1 MPRRPIGGSTPIS
14 SRPRVA
20 KRKVDAAAERVAS
33 RPVVPRN
40 GLRGQPGLF
49 DERPTW
55 TPPMLATLRAVAPSG
70 PQWAHE
76 IKWDGYRMV
85 AIIEQGSVSLY
96 SRRGLD
102 WADRM
107 PGLVEALG
115 SLEVRSAVID
125 GEVVIMDEDGMPDFS
140 ALQADLAAGQAPTA
154 TFIAFD
160 LLHLDGEDFRDRPL
174 DERRAA
180 LFDITGEDTEALQIS
195 REVPGDGPAALE
207 AAHRMGLEGIV
218 SKRRDSRYRSGRA
231 LSWIKTKCML
241 TEHFAV
247 IGAEPTRGPVRSLR
261 LARLVEGRLVP
272 CGSAGAGLSEQ
283 DGKRIRAVLDAGGV
297 IVAEV
302 EYGELTTLG
311 ELRHPVVRDW
321 HQG

>member
-1 MPRRPIGGSTPIS
+1 
-14 SRPRVA
+14 
-20 KRKVDAAAERVAS
+20 
-33 RPVVPRN
+33 
-40 GLRGQPGLF
+40 
-49 DERPTW
+49 
-55 TPPMLATLRAVAPSG
+55 
-70 PQWAHE
+70 
-76 IKWDGYRMV
+76 
-85 AIIEQGSVSLY
+85 
-96 SRRGLD
+96 
-102 WADRM
+102 
-107 PGLVEALG
+107 
-115 SLEVRSAVID
+115 
-125 GEVVIMDEDGMPDFS
+125 
-140 ALQADLAAGQAPTA
+140 
-154 TFIAFD
+154 
-160 LLHLDGEDFRDRPL
+160 
-174 DERRAA
+174 
-180 LFDITGEDTEALQIS
+180 
-195 REVPGDGPAALE
+195 
-207 AAHRMGLEGIV
+207 MGLEGIV

-247 IGAEPTRGPVRSLR
+247 IGTEPTRGPVRSLR

>member
-1 MPRRPIGGSTPIS
+1 MSRRPVGGS
-14 SRPRVA
+14 RARVA
-20 KRKVDAAAERVAS
+20 RREVDAASERVTS
-33 RPVVPRN
+33 RPIVPRKSE
-40 GLRGQPGLF
+40 RGQAGLF
-49 DERPTW
+49 DERPKW

-70 PQWAHE
+70 PQWIHE

-180 LFDITGEDTEALQIS
+180 LLNVFGEASEAPRSNTTSSPQPPGCVIAWCAIGIRDKARPTGS
-195 REVPGDGPAALE
+195 PGA
-207 AAHRMGLEGIV
+207 
-218 SKRRDSRYRSGRA
+218 
-231 LSWIKTKCML
+231 
-241 TEHFAV
+241 
-247 IGAEPTRGPVRSLR
+247 
-261 LARLVEGRLVP
+261 
-272 CGSAGAGLSEQ
+272 
-283 DGKRIRAVLDAGGV
+283 
-297 IVAEV
+297 
-302 EYGELTTLG
+302 
-311 ELRHPVVRDW
+311 
-321 HQG
+321 